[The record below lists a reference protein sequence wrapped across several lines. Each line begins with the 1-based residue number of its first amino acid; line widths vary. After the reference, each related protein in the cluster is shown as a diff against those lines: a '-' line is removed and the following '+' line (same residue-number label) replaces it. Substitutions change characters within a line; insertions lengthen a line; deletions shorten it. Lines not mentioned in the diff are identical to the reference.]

1 MVGKNFKALSHFH
14 RLTEYI
20 VQCKH
25 CAKTL
30 SSKHTSSNLT
40 RHLIRNHKLLARQ
53 IFAGEEG
60 KMLAELKDELEAAS
74 ASEDMHMN
82 MDEGDGDGDG
92 EGDCEGETGEGET
105 KNAVR
110 TIIGVQ
116 QQQLDRQSQEAE
128 MRNKVIG
135 KNNKLWAHFV
145 RISEFMAKCKHC
157 SKTLSSKHSS
167 SNLMRHIVRR
177 HHNLSKT
184 LDHSHHHLMMPKKE
198 IMCNIERRQMADPL
212 EKVNFDDVDSI
223 IEKVTD
229 HLEDEVT
236 SISLQEPF
244 YEYVVDNTEEVGV
257 KHDYPESSDMH
268 HMVQADSASL
278 SETTTQMDE
287 KLKAETIYFNEMA
300 ELARSKRRLIDL
312 QTKKLLLDM
321 NVVEN

>member
-25 CAKTL
+25 CGKTL

-60 KMLAELKDELEAAS
+60 KMLAELKDELEAAAS
-74 ASEDMHMN
+74 ASEDMHM
-82 MDEGDGDGDG
+82 MDDGDG
-92 EGDCEGETGEGET
+92 EGDGEGET
-105 KNAVR
+105 KSAVR
-110 TIIGVQ
+110 TIMGV

-145 RISEFMAKCKHC
+145 RMSEFMAKCKHC
-157 SKTLSSKHSS
+157 GKTLSSKHSS

-177 HHNLSKT
+177 HPNLSKT
-184 LDHSHHHLMMPKKE
+184 LDHSHHHLMVPKKE
-198 IMCNIERRQMADPL
+198 IVCNIERRQMADPL

-229 HLEDEVT
+229 HLEDE
-236 SISLQEPF
+236 EPF
-244 YEYVVDNTEEVGV
+244 YEYVVDNTEDVGD

-268 HMVQADSASL
+268 HIVRADSASL

-321 NVVEN
+321 NVLEN

>member
-128 MRNKVIG
+128 MRNKV
-135 KNNKLWAHFV
+135 
-145 RISEFMAKCKHC
+145 
-157 SKTLSSKHSS
+157 
-167 SNLMRHIVRR
+167 
-177 HHNLSKT
+177 
-184 LDHSHHHLMMPKKE
+184 
-198 IMCNIERRQMADPL
+198 
-212 EKVNFDDVDSI
+212 
-223 IEKVTD
+223 
-229 HLEDEVT
+229 T

>member
-1 MVGKNFKALSHFH
+1 MVGKNFKALAQFH

-25 CAKTL
+25 CDKTL

-40 RHLIRNHKLLARQ
+40 RHLLRNHKLLARQ

-74 ASEDMHMN
+74 ANEDIHMN
-82 MDEGDGDGDG
+82 MDDLDGDGDGDG
-92 EGDCEGETGEGET
+92 EGDGEVDREGET
-105 KNAVR
+105 KSAVR
-110 TIIGVQ
+110 TIISG
-116 QQQLDRQSQEAE
+116 QQQLDRQRHEAE

-135 KNNKLWAHFV
+135 KNNKLWAHFI
-145 RISEFMAKCKHC
+145 RISEFTAKCKHC
-157 SKTLSSKHSS
+157 AKTLSSKHSS

-198 IMCNIERRQMADPL
+198 IVCNIDRRQMSDPL

-223 IEKVTD
+223 IEKVAD

-236 SISLQEPF
+236 SNSLQEPF
-244 YEYVVDNTEEVGV
+244 YEYVVDNTVDAGD

-268 HMVQADSASL
+268 DMVQADSASL

-321 NVVEN
+321 NVVDN